1 MKFDRGGSLSGA
13 SATIAAVTVS
23 LSLAVPA
30 LSGHALAAG
39 AAYVVDTAD
48 VGEPGACKVESWASA
63 ASNHDFFA
71 ATSPACVLD
80 LFRPVELSTQ
90 FSRARFDAEWTS
102 VAVPKIK
109 TNLVPTSIG
118 NWGVAVSG
126 SVVYDFTNKETAAVF
141 VTVPATLRLSNVVR
155 INLNAGW
162 QWDRVSD
169 QHYATYGVGID
180 WRTPDNVWTLTAE
193 VFGQLG
199 ARQDAIGIT
208 EPRFQVGLRWRPI
221 DEFNVDLIYGRNI
234 YGENANWITLAT
246 VFRFNV
252 GK

>member
-1 MKFDRGGSLSGA
+1 MSGLSA
-13 SATIAAVTVS
+13 KIAIATVS
-23 LSLAVPA
+23 LSLAVSA
-30 LSGHALAAG
+30 SSGKARAAG
-39 AAYVVDTAD
+39 AAYFVETAE
-48 VGEPGACKVESWASA
+48 VGEPGGCKVESWASA

-71 ATSPACVLD
+71 ATSPACVVNM
-80 LFRPVELSTQ
+80 FRPVELSSQ
-90 FSRARFDAEWTS
+90 FSRARFDDEWTS

-141 VTVPATLRLSNVVR
+141 VTVPATLRISNVVR
-155 INLNAGW
+155 VNLNAGW
-162 QWDRVSD
+162 QWDRVAE
-169 QHYATYGVGID
+169 QHYATYGAGID

-246 VFRFNV
+246 VFRFNA